1 MPFEPFNLQGKVALV
16 TGGNGGIGLGMAEG
30 LAQAGAAIEVW
41 GTNPDKNRAAQE
53 RLAAYGTQ
61 ITARRVDVADENA
74 VDSAMGDL
82 LSAHGR
88 LDACFANAGIGARIS
103 PFHEM
108 STDAWDEVMAI
119 NLRGKFFTL
128 RAAAAHMV
136 ERAQQ
141 GDTGGSLV
149 AISSTSAFMGAPR
162 NEHYGAANGG
172 VIPMMKGLAVEYGRY
187 NIRANTIVPGWTM
200 TDLAG
205 PVLESEGFRN
215 KVLPRQPGRRWG
227 QPEDFSGIAIYLAS
241 DASSF
246 HTGQEFTICG
256 GYTVF

>member
-1 MPFEPFNLQGKVALV
+1 MAFKPFDLAGKVALV

-30 LAQAGAAIEVW
+30 LAQAGADVVIW
-41 GTNPDKNRAAQE
+41 GTNPDKNERAIS
-53 RLAAYGTQ
+53 RLAEYGTRVSAQ
-61 ITARRVDVADENA
+61 LVDVSDEQRVNA
-74 VDSAMGDL
+74 AMDEL
-82 LSAHGR
+82 MEVYGR
-88 LDACFANAGIGARIS
+88 IDTCIANAGIGARTA
-103 PFHEM
+103 PFHEISSEAWRQVM
-108 STDAWDEVMAI
+108 SV
-119 NLRGKFFTL
+119 NLEGKFYTL
-128 RAAAAHMV
+128 RAAARHMV
-136 ERAQQ
+136 ARAKE

-149 AISSTSAFMGAPR
+149 AISSTSVLMGASH

-187 NIRANTIVPGWTM
+187 NIRANTIIPGWTM
-200 TDLAG
+200 TDLAR
-205 PVLESEGFRN
+205 PVLESEGFVK

-227 QPEDFSGIAIYLAS
+227 RPEDFAGIAIYLAS